1 MFEHDFPVLKLFF
14 ELLFFFGLFFLLGL
28 FITKESKAFL
38 AFFLVVVLAVCMGA
52 LVDGGVVFVLDV
64 LLVEFRLG

>member
-14 ELLFFFGLFFLLGL
+14 DLFFFLGLFFLLGL
-28 FITKESKAFL
+28 FIAKESKAFL
-38 AFFLVVVLAVCMGA
+38 AFFLVVVLAVGMGA
-52 LVDGGVVFVLDV
+52 LVDGRVVFVLDV